1 MARIK
6 KGDGAFHPTVLIIFF
21 IALFVGALYGVVA

>member
-21 IALFVGALYGVVA
+21 IALFVGAPYVVVA